1 MIKKIIKKGENTM
14 KNLNLTT
21 MFMSIEQS
29 FMFECESIIFSSCS
43 ISSEQNL
50 KVNGINSLNKIIS

>member
-1 MIKKIIKKGENTM
+1 M